1 MAQTIDSL
9 WGEEFVVPEL
19 TKKILKKIKNPKILD
34 APIEK
39 QIKSNALSIKDRLAL
54 IEKEVLRKLGHFKDN
69 ILVIKNKQQ
78 LIDYIDIAIKNGIIA
93 IDTETNNTLDYLNCK
108 LVGPCIYTP
117 GQKQVYI
124 PINHVDLETRERLPW
139 QLTEQDVKEQFERL
153 VNTKI
158 IMHNGKFDYQ
168 VIHCTCNI
176 DLDIYWD
183 TMVAA
188 RLLDEN
194 EENAKLKD
202 QYIDKIDPEQEKYNI
217 EELFPSAG
225 GIEYTLI
232 DPDLFAY
239 YASTDAY
246 MTYKLYEWQ
255 LNKFKDDFLKGVYW
269 IFRNIEMPLVTVVAK
284 MELEGIHIDKEY
296 AERLSVKY
304 HNKIEDCNKRL
315 QEQLSIIKPKI
326 DAWKLTSEA
335 NNKTVNKKGKIA
347 SKSKKEQLSDP
358 ISLDSPMQLAIL
370 IYDILKYPQVSIKEP
385 RGTGVD
391 ELTALSLK
399 TKSPLFKII
408 LEKRTLDKLLNTF
421 IDTLPLK
428 THQKDGKIHCKFNSL
443 GTDTG
448 RFSSSDPNLQQIPRE
463 NKEIKPMFKA
473 PEGYNLI
480 FSDLSAAEVRT
491 AANAAKEPTM
501 IKAYQE
507 GQDLYSLVASKIYEN
522 AYEDNLEFY
531 PEGTKIMFE
540 GKETICGYKTHTN
553 VKGKIRRQDSKA
565 VLIGLIYG
573 RGAKS
578 IGEQMSEVRAEKG
591 EPPVSKD
598 EAQLLVDNIYKSFPR
613 LKEWMN
619 ETHDFIHK
627 YGYIDDL
634 FGRRRRLLDG
644 MLPKYT
650 IKYMDNVE
658 GSQFNPI
665 LECKN
670 RVDNTRLDYYNKLI
684 YSKKYISASDL
695 NDIKRTA
702 LVEGI
707 KIEDNRGYIS
717 QAERQAVNFQAQG
730 ASSEINKLSMIAID
744 KDPYLNSLGVKLI
757 LTIHDEVGVICPKEH
772 CEEVAKI
779 IPNIMINVAKDKMV
793 VPLVSDSTIVNHW
806 YQDDVESSLND
817 GFTKHLKK
825 GLSKEEAIEK
835 ICEEHTELLPE
846 QIKGLLLEGRPVW
859 I

>member
-1 MAQTIDSL
+1 M
-9 WGEEFVVPEL
+9 
-19 TKKILKKIKNPKILD
+19 
-34 APIEK
+34 
-39 QIKSNALSIKDRLAL
+39 
-54 IEKEVLRKLGHFKDN
+54 
-69 ILVIKNKQQ
+69 
-78 LIDYIDIAIKNGIIA
+78 
-93 IDTETNNTLDYLNCK
+93 
-108 LVGPCIYTP
+108 
-117 GQKQVYI
+117 
-124 PINHVDLETRERLPW
+124 
-139 QLTEQDVKEQFERL
+139 
-153 VNTKI
+153 
-158 IMHNGKFDYQ
+158 
-168 VIHCTCNI
+168 
-176 DLDIYWD
+176 
-183 TMVAA
+183 
-188 RLLDEN
+188 
-194 EENAKLKD
+194 
-202 QYIDKIDPEQEKYNI
+202 
-217 EELFPSAG
+217 
-225 GIEYTLI
+225 
-232 DPDLFAY
+232 
-239 YASTDAY
+239 
-246 MTYKLYEWQ
+246 
-255 LNKFKDDFLKGVYW
+255 
-269 IFRNIEMPLVTVVAK
+269 
-284 MELEGIHIDKEY
+284 
-296 AERLSVKY
+296 
-304 HNKIEDCNKRL
+304 
-315 QEQLSIIKPKI
+315 
-326 DAWKLTSEA
+326 
-335 NNKTVNKKGKIA
+335 
-347 SKSKKEQLSDP
+347 SDP

-408 LEKRTLDKLLNTF
+408 LEKRTLAKLLNTF

-448 RFSSSDPNLQQIPRE
+448 RFSSSEPNLQQIPRE

-540 GKETICGYKTHTN
+540 GKETTCGYKTHTN

-613 LKEWMN
+613 LKEWMD
-619 ETHDFIHK
+619 ETHQFIHK
-627 YGYIDDL
+627 NGYIDDI

-670 RVDNTRLDYYNKLI
+670 RVDNTRLDYYNI
-684 YSKKYISASDL
+684 
-695 NDIKRTA
+695 
-702 LVEGI
+702 
-707 KIEDNRGYIS
+707 
-717 QAERQAVNFQAQG
+717 
-730 ASSEINKLSMIAID
+730 
-744 KDPYLNSLGVKLI
+744 
-757 LTIHDEVGVICPKEH
+757 
-772 CEEVAKI
+772 
-779 IPNIMINVAKDKMV
+779 
-793 VPLVSDSTIVNHW
+793 
-806 YQDDVESSLND
+806 
-817 GFTKHLKK
+817 
-825 GLSKEEAIEK
+825 
-835 ICEEHTELLPE
+835 
-846 QIKGLLLEGRPVW
+846 
-859 I
+859 